1 MGEFGRRRL
10 LASGA
15 AAVLTLALLPAC
27 ATAQQAQSGA
37 GSGASSAS
45 PSAAGAG
52 AGAATFPTRP
62 IRILVPFTAGSGSD
76 VYARFFGKKLSEILG
91 QPVIVENK
99 PGAGGALSVQAM
111 LADPPDGYTM
121 ILGSNSPM
129 AVNVVTERKLAYD
142 PVKDV
147 RPVSGMTR
155 SMAVI
160 MVPPNSP
167 MKSLPDL
174 VARGKTP
181 PPLNSGT
188 YSPGYQLAVAQFT
201 APAGVKLQ
209 NVMYKGLSQ
218 ALTDVMG
225 GQVDMAVA
233 DGTGSTTLAAQGKVR
248 AIAVTG
254 DSRHPELPN
263 VPTLKESG
271 YPEAVHYSWTAFW
284 VPAKTPDAVVKVLA
298 DAMQKALAQ
307 PDAKE
312 FVVKT
317 GAELMPF
324 DPGQMRTFQ
333 LAEIERFRKAAQAS
347 DFKPED

>member
-1 MGEFGRRRL
+1 MGEIGRRRL

-15 AAVLTLALLPAC
+15 AAALALALLPAC
-27 ATAQQAQSGA
+27 ASAQQAQSGA
-37 GSGASSAS
+37 GPGAGAAT

-52 AGAATFPTRP
+52 ARAATFPTRP

-155 SMAVI
+155 SVAVI

-167 MKSLPDL
+167 IKTLADL
-174 VARGKTP
+174 EARGKQP

-188 YSPGYQLAVAQFT
+188 YSPGYQLALAQFT
-201 APAGVKLQ
+201 APAGIKLQ

-218 ALTDVMG
+218 TLTDVMG

-233 DGTGSTTLAAQGKVR
+233 DGTGSTSMAAQGKVR

-263 VPTLKESG
+263 VPTFKESG

-284 VPAKTPDAVVKVLA
+284 VPTKTPDAVVKVLA

-307 PDAKE
+307 PDSKE
-312 FVVKT
+312 FVEKT

-324 DPGQMRTFQ
+324 GPEQMRTFQ

>member
-1 MGEFGRRRL
+1 MGDFGRRRL
-10 LASGA
+10 LAHGA
-15 AAVLTLALLPAC
+15 AAALAFTVLPAC
-27 ATAQQAQSGA
+27 VSAQPAQSGTDA
-37 GSGASSAS
+37 GGVN
-45 PSAAGAG
+45 
-52 AGAATFPTRP
+52 FPTRP

-76 VYARFFGKKLSEILG
+76 VYARFFGKKLSDILG

-111 LADPPDGYTM
+111 LADPPDGHTM

-129 AVNVVTERKLAYD
+129 AVNVVTEKKLAYD

-167 MKSLPDL
+167 IKTLADL
-174 VARGKTP
+174 VARGKQP
-181 PPLNSGT
+181 PPMNSGT

-254 DSRHPELPN
+254 DSRHPELPD
-263 VPTLKESG
+263 VPTFKESG

-284 VPAKTPDAVVKVLA
+284 VPARTPDAVVKVLD

-307 PDAKE
+307 PDAKD
-312 FVVKT
+312 FVEKT
-317 GAELMPF
+317 GGELMPF
-324 DPGQMRTFQ
+324 GPARMRTFQ
-333 LAEIERFRKAAQAS
+333 LAEIERFRKAAQAI

>member
-1 MGEFGRRRL
+1 MTTISRRSL
-10 LASGA
+10 IAQGA
-15 AAVLTLALLPAC
+15 AAALAVALFPGC
-27 ATAQQAQSGA
+27 VSAQQV
-37 GSGASSAS
+37 
-45 PSAAGAG
+45 PSGAG
-52 AGAATFPTRP
+52 AGGAASAGSAAVAANFPARS

-91 QPVIVENK
+91 QPVVVENK

-111 LADPPDGYTM
+111 LAEPPDGHTM

-129 AVNVVTERKLAYD
+129 AVNVVTEKKLAYD
-142 PVKDV
+142 PLKDV

-155 SMAVI
+155 SMAVV

-167 MKSLPDL
+167 IKSLADL
-174 VARGKTP
+174 VARGKQP

-188 YSPGYQLAVAQFT
+188 YSPGYQLALAQFT

-218 ALTDVMG
+218 TLTDVMG

-233 DGTGSTTLAAQGKVR
+233 DGTGSASMAAQGKVR
-248 AIAVTG
+248 AVAVSG
-254 DSRHPELPN
+254 ANRHPELPD
-263 VPTLKESG
+263 VPTFKESG

-298 DAMQKALAQ
+298 DAMQKALSQ

-317 GAELMPF
+317 GGELMPF
-324 DPGQMRTFQ
+324 GPEQMRTFQ
-333 LAEIERFRKAAQAS
+333 LAEIERFRKAAQAI

>member
-1 MGEFGRRRL
+1 
-10 LASGA
+10 
-15 AAVLTLALLPAC
+15 
-27 ATAQQAQSGA
+27 
-37 GSGASSAS
+37 
-45 PSAAGAG
+45 
-52 AGAATFPTRP
+52 
-62 IRILVPFTAGSGSD
+62 
-76 VYARFFGKKLSEILG
+76 
-91 QPVIVENK
+91 
-99 PGAGGALSVQAM
+99 
-111 LADPPDGYTM
+111 
-121 ILGSNSPM
+121 
-129 AVNVVTERKLAYD
+129 
-142 PVKDV
+142 
-147 RPVSGMTR
+147 
-155 SMAVI
+155 
-160 MVPPNSP
+160 

-225 GQVDMAVA
+225 GQIDMAVA
-233 DGTGSTTLAAQGKVR
+233 DGTGSASLAAQGKVR

-271 YPEAVHYSWTAFW
+271 YQEAVHYSWTAFW

-324 DPGQMRTFQ
+324 GPEQMRTFQ

>member
-1 MGEFGRRRL
+1 MFETGRRRVL
-10 LASGA
+10 AGCASGA
-15 AAVLTLALLPAC
+15 LALALLPAC
-27 ATAQQAQSGA
+27 VSAQQAPSGA
-37 GSGASSAS
+37 GSGAGAVA
-45 PSAAGAG
+45 PSAAGAA
-52 AGAATFPTRP
+52 AGATDFPKRP

-111 LADPPDGYTM
+111 LAEPPDGYTM

-155 SMAVI
+155 SVAVI
-160 MVPPNSP
+160 MVSP
-167 MKSLPDL
+167 ASPLKTLADL
-174 VARGKTP
+174 EVRGKQL

-188 YSPGYQLAVAQFT
+188 YSPGYQLALAQFT
-201 APAGVKLQ
+201 APAGIKLQ

-218 ALTDVMG
+218 TLTDVMG
-225 GQVDMAVA
+225 AQVDMGVA
-233 DGTGSTTLAAQGKVR
+233 DGTGSTSMAAQGKVR
-248 AIAVTG
+248 ALAVTG
-254 DSRHPELPN
+254 EKRHPELPD

-284 VPAKTPDAVVKVLA
+284 VPTRTPDPVVNVLA
-298 DAMQKALAQ
+298 AAMQKALSQ
-307 PDAKE
+307 PDSKA
-312 FVVKT
+312 FVEKT

-324 DPGQMRTFQ
+324 GPEQMRTFQ

>member
-37 GSGASSAS
+37 GSGASGAT

-76 VYARFFGKKLSEILG
+76 VYARFFGKQLSEILG

-225 GQVDMAVA
+225 GQIDMAVA
-233 DGTGSTTLAAQGKVR
+233 DGTGSASLAAQGKVR

-324 DPGQMRTFQ
+324 GPEQMRTFQ